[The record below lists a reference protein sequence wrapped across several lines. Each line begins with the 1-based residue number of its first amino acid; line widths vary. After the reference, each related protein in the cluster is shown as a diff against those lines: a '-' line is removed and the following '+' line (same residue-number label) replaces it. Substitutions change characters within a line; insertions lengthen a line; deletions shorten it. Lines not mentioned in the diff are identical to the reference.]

1 MAKSSK
7 SEDSGGLIP
16 EFVQTPKASYNS
28 TVTIQSVFPANL
40 RYVGAVS
47 GKVYEW
53 PKSGDTVSVDAADV
67 PDLLS
72 KRIGARGCCGNELGG
87 NVVFQVLQ

>member
-1 MAKSSK
+1 MVKPSK
-7 SEDSGGLIP
+7 SEDTGGLIG
-16 EFVQTPKASYNS
+16 FVQTPKSSYND
-28 TVTIQSVFPANL
+28 TVAIQSLFPAHL

-53 PKSGDTVSVDAADV
+53 PKAGDTVSVDSADV

-72 KRIGARGCCGNELGG
+72 KRVGAHGCCGNEQGG